1 MNVKKIYIDMDGVIV
16 DFVQGIRDL
25 CGMEPSEQGKAPL
38 DEEMWEA
45 MKHVDH
51 FFSKLKPMPGA
62 VEMVKALHA
71 KFGDRCEILT
81 AIPKPNREIH
91 HAKEDKIE
99 WVKKYIGKDIVVNVV
114 YRAEKKQFCKGNE
127 YILIDD
133 FEKNV
138 QEWQNNGGVGIVFTN
153 PDDVLKYFRDNNELK

>member
-114 YRAEKKQFCKGNE
+114 YRAEKKQFCKGA
-127 YILIDD
+127 
-133 FEKNV
+133 
-138 QEWQNNGGVGIVFTN
+138 VFYKITYSQ
-153 PDDVLKYFRDNNELK
+153 D